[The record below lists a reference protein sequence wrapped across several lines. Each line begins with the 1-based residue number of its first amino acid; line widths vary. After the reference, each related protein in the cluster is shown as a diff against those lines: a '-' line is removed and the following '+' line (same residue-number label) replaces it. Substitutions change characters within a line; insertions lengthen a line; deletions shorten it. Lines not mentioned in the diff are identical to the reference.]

1 MNPVPE
7 RLAAL
12 RKKMQE
18 NNVTFYI
25 VPTDDFHQDE
35 YVGDHFKARVY
46 ITGFTG
52 SAGTALI
59 TETEAFLWTDGRY
72 FIQAAKEL
80 EGSTVEL
87 MKMSEPGV
95 PTISQFLKEHV
106 KPGQTLG
113 FDGRTL
119 SMDEG
124 TGYRDAAEKAGGAV
138 RYDLDLID
146 EIWEERPPMS
156 DKPAWLL
163 PVEYAGK
170 TAEDKIR
177 DIREKMAEA
186 GADVHVETTPDDI
199 CWTLN
204 IRGDDIDYF
213 PLMLSYA
220 LITADAYHLYV
231 DDKKLSPEIGQ
242 YLKDLGVTVHPY
254 NDVYEDAKKISGAVM
269 VDPNKVNYALY
280 HNIPADCTKINVM
293 SPEETFK
300 TVKNPVEVSNIRKAE
315 IKDSV
320 AHIRFMKWLKENV
333 GKIRITEISASD
345 KLDEFRAEMGN
356 FIKPSFEP
364 ISSYAEHAAIVHYAP
379 TPETDAELKPE
390 GMLLTDTGAGF
401 WEGSTDITRTYVLG
415 PITQKMK
422 EDFTVVAISNL
433 SLGNAVFTKGITGVA
448 LDNLARNPFW
458 KRRMNYN
465 HGTGHGVGYLL
476 NIHESPASFR
486 SRFVE
491 GDTAILE
498 EGMVITDEP
507 GFYVEG
513 SHGIRL
519 ENELLV
525 VNDVANE
532 FGQFMRL
539 EPITFVPFDLD
550 AIEPEIMTAEE
561 RTMLNDYHKKVYE
574 ITSPYLNDEEKEW
587 LRKYTREV

>member
-18 NNVTFYI
+18 NNVAFYI

-146 EIWEERPPMS
+146 EIWEDRPPMS

-364 ISSYAEHAAIVHYAP
+364 ISSYAEHASIVHYAP

-561 RTMLNDYHKKVYE
+561 RAMLNDYHKKVYE

>member
-18 NNVTFYI
+18 NNVAFYI

-146 EIWEERPPMS
+146 EIWEDRPPMS

-345 KLDEFRAEMGN
+345 KLDEFRAEMGK

-561 RTMLNDYHKKVYE
+561 RAMLNDYHKKVYE

>member
-18 NNVTFYI
+18 NNVAFYI

-106 KPGQTLG
+106 KPGQILG

-146 EIWEERPPMS
+146 EIWEDRPPMS

-476 NIHESPASFR
+476 NIHESPASYR

-491 GDTAILE
+491 GDNADLD
-498 EGMVITDEP
+498 EGLVITDEP
-507 GFYVEG
+507 SFYVEG

>member
-18 NNVTFYI
+18 NNVAFYI

-146 EIWEERPPMS
+146 EIWEDRPPMS

-561 RTMLNDYHKKVYE
+561 RAMLNDYHKKVYE

-587 LRKYTREV
+587 LRK

>member
-18 NNVTFYI
+18 NNVALYI

-146 EIWEERPPMS
+146 EIWEDRPPMS

-561 RTMLNDYHKKVYE
+561 RAMLNDYHKKVYE

>member
-18 NNVTFYI
+18 NNVAFYI

-80 EGSTVEL
+80 EDSTVEL

-146 EIWEERPPMS
+146 EIWEDRPPMS

-498 EGMVITDEP
+498 EGMIITDEP

>member
-18 NNVTFYI
+18 NNVAFYI

-106 KPGQTLG
+106 KPGQILG

-146 EIWEERPPMS
+146 EIWEDRPPMS

-231 DDKKLSPEIGQ
+231 DDKKLSPKIGQ

>member
-18 NNVTFYI
+18 NNVAFYI

-124 TGYRDAAEKAGGAV
+124 PGYRDAAEKAGGAV

-146 EIWEERPPMS
+146 EIWEDRPPMS

-561 RTMLNDYHKKVYE
+561 RAMLNDYHKKVYE

>member
-80 EGSTVEL
+80 EDSTVEL

-106 KPGQTLG
+106 KPGQILG

-146 EIWEERPPMS
+146 EIWEDRPPMS

-364 ISSYAEHAAIVHYAP
+364 ISSYAEHAAIIHYAP

>member
-18 NNVTFYI
+18 NNVAFYI

-124 TGYRDAAEKAGGAV
+124 TGYRDAAEKTGGAV

-146 EIWEERPPMS
+146 EIWEDRPPMS

>member
-18 NNVTFYI
+18 NNVAFYI

-80 EGSTVEL
+80 EVSTVEL

-146 EIWEERPPMS
+146 EIWEDRPPMS

-561 RTMLNDYHKKVYE
+561 RAMLNDYHKKVYE